1 MTEATK
7 GANIADTIFEELRDR
22 ILRGELK
29 AGERLLNEREL
40 ATSLGTN
47 RNTLREAVRK
57 LEQAH
62 LVTVRHGRGVI
73 VSDYRRTGT
82 MELLA
87 PYLRSGPD
95 MTEVVQIVQ
104 DILAPRV
111 VLLEYAT
118 RLAVRRAEESD
129 IQRLRD
135 LCELLIT
142 AFAAKDAKIVAMGFQ
157 RWIDGV
163 IDAGHSVAVRWIAN
177 PFLDA
182 LRNMLE
188 RLPMLWILEPSFPDH
203 LRGVLEAIET
213 GNEEQATEVTRRYYE
228 RVDRQLLT
236 LLRTTIVHRKR
247 PAVSAEDPPLATGP
261 EADEHPAPGEGPA
274 QKRPVTPAEAGP
286 SQTAKLAPDVEDAA
300 REGTARDRA
309 AVEDAEDSGPPSSV
323 AVKSR

>member
-1 MTEATK
+1 MTDGIK
-7 GANIADTIFEELRDR
+7 GTNIADTIFEELRDR

-95 MTEVVQIVQ
+95 MAEVVQIVQ

-129 IQRLRD
+129 IQRLRE
-135 LCELLIT
+135 LSELLIT
-142 AFAAKDAKIVAMGFQ
+142 AFVAKDAKVVAMGFQ
-157 RWIDGV
+157 RWIDAV

-203 LRGVLEAIET
+203 VRGVLQAIED
-213 GNEEQATEVTRRYYE
+213 GNEEQAAEVTRRYYE

-236 LLRTTIVHRKR
+236 LLRSTLGRRKA
-247 PAVSAEDPPLATGP
+247 PAVAAEDPPIGSMRSDDRRA
-261 EADEHPAPGEGPA
+261 A
-274 QKRPVTPAEAGP
+274 QKRPATPAEPGP
-286 SQTAKLAPDVEDAA
+286 SQTPQPALEPS
-300 REGTARDRA
+300 
-309 AVEDAEDSGPPSSV
+309 EDSGPASSV
-323 AVKSR
+323 SLRSR

>member
-1 MTEATK
+1 LRYDSSVTDIK

-73 VSDYRRTGT
+73 VSDFRRTGT

-129 IQRLRD
+129 IQRLRE

-142 AFAAKDAKIVAMGFQ
+142 AFAAKDAKVVAMGFQ

-203 LRGVLEAIET
+203 LRGVLQAIET
-213 GNEEQATEVTRRYYE
+213 GDEEQAAEVTRRYYE

-236 LLRTTIVHRKR
+236 LLRTTIVHRKT
-247 PAVSAEDPPLATGP
+247 PKIAAEDPPLGASRTEP
-261 EADEHPAPGEGPA
+261 DKRAA
-274 QKRPVTPAEAGP
+274 QKRPLTAADPGP
-286 SQTAKLAPDVEDAA
+286 SQTDKVDD
-300 REGTARDRA
+300 GDRD
-309 AVEDAEDSGPPSSV
+309 DSEPLSSV